1 MKTTIS
7 TTNYTAPILTT
18 LECSVEAGFLGS
30 HIGDDE
36 GNYIPDF
43 EPENNL

>member
-1 MKTTIS
+1 MRTYKTTNDYIEP
-7 TTNYTAPILTT
+7 TLTT
-18 LECSVEAGFLGS
+18 VECCVEVGFLGS

>member
-1 MKTTIS
+1 MKTTELTID
-7 TTNYTAPILTT
+7 YVAPILT
-18 LECSVEAGFLGS
+18 LVECRVEMGFLGS
-30 HIGDDE
+30 YIGDDE

>member
-1 MKTTIS
+1 MKTTVL
-7 TTNYTAPILTT
+7 TTEYVAPILT
-18 LECSVEAGFLGS
+18 LVECSVEVGFLGS
-30 HIGDDE
+30 YIGDDE